1 MQVKILVINSG
12 SSSVKY
18 QLINMEDESVMAN
31 GQVQRIGLDSQILR
45 HSRYDQK
52 YPDRPCVARDH
63 AEALQV
69 VIGVLTD
76 KELGVIDDL
85 SEISAIG
92 HRVVHGGE
100 KFAYSVLID
109 DEVMRVIKE
118 NSDLAP
124 LHNPPNILGIE
135 VCQKLMPG
143 TPNVAVFDTAFHQ
156 TMPEEAFIYSLPYE
170 YYEKYKIR
178 RYGFHGTSHKYAAQT
193 VAQVMGKPLGELKI
207 VTVHL
212 GNGSSMAAVK
222 YGKSIDTTMGFTPLE
237 GIPMGTRSGSIDPAI
252 IQFLMEKEGMTIAEV
267 MDILNKKSGLAG
279 ISGISADTRDLVENM
294 DKGHKRAKLA
304 LDILSYQVA
313 KYIGAYAV
321 AMDGLDA
328 IAFTGGIGTYE
339 VCVRENIL
347 NRLGIF
353 KIKLDAEKNKVVNK
367 IIEITTEDSAVKAY
381 VIPTN
386 EELMIARETRDL
398 LK

>member
-1 MQVKILVINSG
+1 MKILVINSG

-18 QLINMEDESVMAN
+18 QLIDMTDESVMAS

-45 HSRYDQK
+45 HARYDQK
-52 YPDRPCVARDH
+52 YPDRPCVAHDH
-63 AEALQV
+63 AEALKV
-69 VIGVLTD
+69 VIDVLTD
-76 KELGVIDDL
+76 KELGVIDNL

-100 KFAYSVLID
+100 KFACSVLID
-109 DEVMRVIKE
+109 EEVMKAIKE

-156 TMPEEAFIYSLPYE
+156 TMPEEAFIYPLPYE
-170 YYEKYKIR
+170 YYEKYRIR

-193 VAQVMGKPLGELKI
+193 TAKAMKRPLEELKI
-207 VTVHL
+207 VTIHL
-212 GNGSSMAAVK
+212 GNGSSMAAVR

-237 GIPMGTRSGSIDPAI
+237 GIPMGTRCGSIDPAI
-252 IQFLMEKEGMTIAEV
+252 VQFLMEKEGMSIDEV
-267 MDILNKKSGLAG
+267 MDVLNKKSGLAG
-279 ISGISADTRDLVENM
+279 VSGVSADTRDLVDSMN
-294 DKGHKRAKLA
+294 KGNKRARLS

-313 KYIGAYAV
+313 KYVGAYAV

-347 NRLGIF
+347 NRLGVLGV
-353 KIKLDAEKNKVVNK
+353 KLDREKNQIVNK
-367 IIEITTEDSAVKAY
+367 IVEITREDSRVKAY